1 MSRAWTKT
9 LSSAAIAVLIA
20 VLAAGARPAA
30 IGQEGEGALEIDEI
44 IVTSQR
50 REQSVQE
57 IPLAVTALEP
67 EQMELKQI
75 ANVADLQYQVPN
87 ISIAANSGTANGARI
102 FLRGV
107 GEEESR
113 ASADP
118 AVGIY
123 VDGIYIGRQ
132 VGALFDLVDL
142 QRIEVLRGPQGT
154 LYGRNSNGGAIK
166 LISKAPRFD
175 ANALDFKVG
184 AGSQRRLDAKITANL
199 ALSESTA
206 IRATLLSKNRDGFHT
221 LNPNGDFAS
230 SAGANVGEIDTRA
243 LRLAI
248 AHNFSAAWSA
258 RLTLDATDD
267 ESDPAPDS
275 AAPPNDADNN
285 LFTIEPLPGA
295 VCSASTPPNFQPI
308 GCFTAYSSAVET
320 SGATLGVSG
329 DVGDYTLAFLSGYR
343 QMEDDLASRIG
354 FPYAQQTD
362 QEQLSQEVTL
372 TSNFAGRFNFV
383 AGVYYFSEDV
393 QLNSVFIF
401 PFELGVETDAYAV
414 FFQSTYDVNDTLTLT
429 TGARYTDE
437 SKSLDA
443 RALQSG
449 AARLESVDFTNATWT
464 VSLNNRFNENLMGYV
479 SYSTGFKSGGWSPDC
494 FSPAACFLPV
504 NEEELDSF
512 EIGIRSDLIEQR
524 LRLNLTYFYN
534 RYGNLQIASTVPG
547 LGFTR
552 FNVNE
557 TEISGLEAELVLRAT
572 ENLAFNA
579 TLGTI
584 AAEYKSLNLDQ
595 AGGLSNAGSSPGCAG
610 VVTIACARELD
621 LKNAPE
627 FKGTIGVVHRAALGG
642 GVLTT
647 GVDLA
652 FEDES
657 WSLVANA
664 PRHAR
669 VDVDTLINARIAFAP
684 DKGQWQV
691 ALWGKNLSDEAF
703 ARAAA
708 AASFSQYAAEPL
720 TWGLDFGYRF

>member
-1 MSRAWTKT
+1 MSRTLTKPL
-9 LSSAAIAVLIA
+9 LSISIA
-20 VLAAGARPAA
+20 VLAAGARPPA
-30 IGQEGEGALEIDEI
+30 IGQENALEIEEV

-50 REQSVQE
+50 REQSIQE
-57 IPLAVTALEP
+57 IPVAVTALDP

-75 ANVADLQYQVPN
+75 ANIADLQYQVPN
-87 ISIAANSGTANGARI
+87 ISIAANPGTANGARI

-123 VDGIYIGRQ
+123 VDGVYIGRQ

-154 LYGRNSNGGAIK
+154 LYGRNSNGGAVK
-166 LISKAPRFD
+166 LISKAPQFD
-175 ANALDFKVG
+175 ADALDFKVSV
-184 AGSQRRLDAKITANL
+184 GSQSRLDAKITANL

-221 LNPNGDFAS
+221 LNPNGDFADQ
-230 SAGANVGEIDTRA
+230 AGANVGEIDTRA
-243 LRLAI
+243 VRLAI
-248 AHNFSAAWSA
+248 AHNFSTAWSA
-258 RLTLDATDD
+258 RLTFDATDD
-267 ESDPAPDS
+267 ESDPTPDS

-285 LFTIEPLPGA
+285 LFTIEPLPGS
-295 VCSASTPPNFQPI
+295 VCSASTPPNFQAI
-308 GCFTAYSSAVET
+308 GCFTAYSSEVET
-320 SGATLGVSG
+320 SGVTLDVSG

-354 FPYAQQTD
+354 FPYSQQTD
-362 QEQLSQEVTL
+362 QDQLSQEVTL

-383 AGVYYFSEDV
+383 AGVYYFTEDV
-393 QLNSVFIF
+393 QLNSVFVF

-414 FFQSTYDVNDTLTLT
+414 FLQSTYDFNDALTLT

-437 SKSLDA
+437 SKDLDA
-443 RALQSG
+443 EALQTG
-449 AARLESVDFTNATWT
+449 AARIESVDFTNTTWT
-464 VSLNNRFNENLMGYV
+464 ISLNNQFNDSVMGYA

-494 FSPAACFLPV
+494 FAPTACFLPV
-504 NEEELDSF
+504 DEEYLDSF
-512 EIGIRSDLIEQR
+512 EIGIRSDLIDER

-534 RYGNLQIASTVPG
+534 QYDNLQIASTVPG

-557 TEISGLEAELVLRAT
+557 TEINGLEAELVLRVT
-572 ENLAFNA
+572 EGLTFNA
-579 TLGTI
+579 NLGTL
-584 AAEYKSLNLDQ
+584 AAEYKSPSLDQ
-595 AGGLSNAGSSPGCAG
+595 AGGLTNAGSSPGCGG
-610 VVTIACARELD
+610 VVTIDCALGLD

-627 FKGTIGVVHRAALGG
+627 FKGAIGVVHSMAVGG

-647 GVDLA
+647 GLDFA

-657 WSLVANA
+657 WNLVANA
-664 PRHAR
+664 PQHAR
-669 VDVDTLINARIAFAP
+669 VDVDALINARIAFAP
-684 DKGQWQV
+684 NKGQWQV
-691 ALWGKNLSDEAF
+691 ALWGKNLSDEAY
-703 ARAAA
+703 ARASTAG
-708 AASFSQYAAEPL
+708 SFSQYAAEPL
-720 TWGLDFGYRF
+720 TWGLDFGCRF